1 MKLYQHIKENLNLS
15 FPIMIGQL
23 GHITVGVVDSI
34 MIGNVSIPQ
43 LGAVSL
49 STSIF
54 GFILLFCIGLS
65 YGITPL
71 ISSKKSDD
79 NYISMTF
86 YNGLYL
92 NMFFTILLVI
102 TTIYS
107 KYFLKYL
114 GQDEEVLFHTYK
126 YLDIISISLVPLML
140 FQTFKQ
146 FIEGLGFTKPAMF
159 ISIFSNVINILLN
172 AILIFGLFGFPR
184 LEIVGAAYATLI
196 SRIFMFIIIF
206 IYCFNSKRFQKY
218 ILRLNIS
225 LNYMSFKA
233 IFSIGFTSGLQY
245 IFEVGAFTVATVIIG
260 SIGAIQLASHQ
271 IALNLASISYMIAS
285 GIGSASM
292 ISLGHYFGVG
302 DKSEIRKSGYS
313 NFILVLILMSISA
326 FIFIVF
332 RDILPSFYVDDYEVI
347 SLASSLLIIAGFFQL
362 SDGIQAVGLGILRGI
377 RDTKIPTLVT
387 FISYWVIA
395 VPLSYYLGII
405 SDYGL
410 FGVWVGLS
418 VGLTIAAVF
427 HVLRFNY
434 LTSAKMQ

>member
-1 MKLYQHIKENLNLS
+1 MKLSQHIKENLNLS
-15 FPIMIGQL
+15 FPIMISQL
-23 GHITVGVVDSI
+23 GHITVGVADSL
-34 MIGNVSIPQ
+34 MIGNVSITQ
-43 LGAVSL
+43 LAAVSL

-71 ISSKKSDD
+71 ISSKKSDK

-92 NMFFTILLVI
+92 NMFFTILLVVI
-102 TTIYS
+102 TIYS

-126 YLDIISISLVPLML
+126 YLDIISISLLPLML

-146 FIEGLGFTKPAMF
+146 FIEGLGLTKPAMY

-172 AILIFGLFGFPR
+172 AVLIFGLFGFPR
-184 LEIVGAAYATLI
+184 LEIIGAAYATLI
-196 SRIFMFIIIF
+196 SRVLMFFIIF
-206 IYCFNSKRFQKY
+206 IYCLNSRRFQEY
-218 ILRLNIS
+218 LLRLNIS
-225 LNYMSFKA
+225 FNYTSFKA
-233 IFSIGFTSGLQY
+233 IFGIGFTSGLQY

-292 ISLGHYFGVG
+292 ISLGHYYG
-302 DKSEIRKSGYS
+302 DGDSAEIRKSGYS
-313 NFILVLILMSISA
+313 NFILVLILMCISA

-332 RDILPSFYVDDYEVI
+332 RDILPTLYVDDYEVI
-347 SLASSLLIIAGFFQL
+347 SLASSLLIIAGLFQL
-362 SDGIQAVGLGILRGI
+362 SDGVQAVGLGVLRGI
-377 RDTKIPTLVT
+377 RDTKTPTLVT

-395 VPLSYYLGII
+395 IPLSYYLGII

-410 FGVWVGLS
+410 FGVWIGLS

-434 LTSAKMQ
+434 LTLAKLQ